1 MLAFDLHYLSVRE
14 RHFAKQTLMA
24 EESLRGGISWSHLK
38 GAAGNESAG
47 RFSLSGRSAE
57 DLSLFMGT
65 RGRVE
70 GKGRGSERE
79 HKGVSLIDRS

>member
-1 MLAFDLHYLSVRE
+1 MDEEAVRVC
-14 RHFAKQTLMA
+14 
-24 EESLRGGISWSHLK
+24 ISGSHLK

-47 RFSLSGRSAE
+47 RFSLSGRSVE
-57 DLSLFMGT
+57 DLSLFMRT

-79 HKGVSLIDRS
+79 RKGVSLIDRS